1 MSKKMGLILA
11 ALGLS
16 TGLAFAQQSGDYRRS
31 PAASEMTPAPP
42 LAAPETAPMSGKTS
56 EPSLAPSETAPASEA
71 TGTIAEQNANQ
82 IRAKELIGVKVVNQ
96 DQKVGKVDDL
106 LFDKNGKVAGVVL
119 TVGGV
124 FGIGDKLVAVPWQQI
139 KVSAGDE
146 PTLRIAMSKE
156 QLEAAPYFEPAKA
169 DSKASGMKS
178 ETQQR

>member
-1 MSKKMGLILA
+1 MLA
-11 ALGLS
+11 TVLYCS
-16 TGLAFAQQSGDYRRS
+16 C
-31 PAASEMTPAPP
+31 
-42 LAAPETAPMSGKTS
+42 GKTTTVTMPQAPITMQVYGKLSDGS
-56 EPSLAPSETAPASEA
+56 EVKIFTLTNKN
-71 TGTIAEQNANQ
+71 GVV
-82 IRAKELIGVKVVNQ
+82 AKVTEYGAILVSVEVP
-96 DQKVGKVDDL
+96 
-106 LFDKNGKVAGVVL
+106 DKNGKVAGVVL